1 MTAPANSYMLDT
13 TLFNDVLDGKV
24 SVTPSASRRLLVT
37 GIQASELRATKNEIR
52 RAALLAAFE
61 ELNPSVA
68 LTSSFAFDIEGAGWD
83 EACWNDGS
91 GNYERMLKRLKE
103 LDPGTKDSLNQ
114 TRDILIAETTIKNG
128 VTLVSG
134 DNNLRQVVSEVGG
147 RAIDHKQFES
157 ECPLAFQDSVAE
169 AIHFG

>member
-83 EACWNDGS
+83 EACWNGGS
-91 GNYERMLKRLKE
+91 GNYERMLK
-103 LDPGTKDSLNQ
+103 
-114 TRDILIAETTIKNG
+114 
-128 VTLVSG
+128 
-134 DNNLRQVVSEVGG
+134 
-147 RAIDHKQFES
+147 
-157 ECPLAFQDSVAE
+157 
-169 AIHFG
+169 